1 MARKRRRAMTPHER
15 EMARRKRAMRTPE
28 YVVWEYKPPR
38 MHVSVERIKSFRRA
52 RDEVYVRAGGLL
64 RLARPVPHGY
74 FQDGDRR
81 LLMRC
86 WSGSRYTKSSF
97 SASFEIKGLTAAM
110 LSKTDEYG
118 LLLQSYI
125 PVEVRRSVRRANL

>member
-1 MARKRRRAMTPHER
+1 MFGRGDYFGWLAQFHMDIF
-15 EMARRKRAMRTPE
+15 RT
-28 YVVWEYKPPR
+28 
-38 MHVSVERIKSFRRA
+38 
-52 RDEVYVRAGGLL
+52 
-64 RLARPVPHGY
+64 
-74 FQDGDRR
+74 GDRR

-125 PVEVRRSVRRANL
+125 PVEVRRAYDGLIYDEHCEQVTRRC